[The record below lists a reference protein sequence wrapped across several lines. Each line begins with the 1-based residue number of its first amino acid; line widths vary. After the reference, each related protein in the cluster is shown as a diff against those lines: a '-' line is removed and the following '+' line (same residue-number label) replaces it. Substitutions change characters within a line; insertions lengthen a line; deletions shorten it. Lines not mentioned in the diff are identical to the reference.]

1 MKSSFWISIC
11 SFAYSLHIALNSGWL
26 NSLLFFPSFFS
37 TSTPEYS
44 FTEEKTLYH
53 SGFRYEGEYQ
63 NDIPEGFGRLY
74 DAEGR
79 LRYKGQWK
87 AGDPHGFGTSFYEN
101 GSIKFQGEWS
111 KGVSVFK

>member
-1 MKSSFWISIC
+1 MVIGLSAQGFYYLSTIMD
-11 SFAYSLHIALNSGWL
+11 NM
-26 NSLLFFPSFFS
+26 P

-63 NDIPEGFGRLY
+63 N

>member
-1 MKSSFWISIC
+1 ME
-11 SFAYSLHIALNSGWL
+11 NM
-26 NSLLFFPSFFS
+26 P
-37 TSTPEYS
+37 TSPPEYS

-53 SGFRYEGEYQ
+53 SGFRYKGEYQ

-74 DAEGR
+74 DVEGR

>member
-1 MKSSFWISIC
+1 LSWFKIGFI
-11 SFAYSLHIALNSGWL
+11 
-26 NSLLFFPSFFS
+26 LLVVVGLSAHGFYYLSTIMDNMP

-63 NDIPEGFGRLY
+63 DDIPEGFGRLY

-101 GSIKFQGEWS
+101 GTIKFQGEWS
-111 KGVSVFK
+111 KGVSVLK

>member
-1 MKSSFWISIC
+1 LSWFKIGFI
-11 SFAYSLHIALNSGWL
+11 
-26 NSLLFFPSFFS
+26 LLVVIGLSAQGFYYLSTIMDNMP

-63 NDIPEGFGRLY
+63 NDIPEGFGRLF

>member
-1 MKSSFWISIC
+1 MLVVIGLSAQGFYYLSTIMD
-11 SFAYSLHIALNSGWL
+11 NM
-26 NSLLFFPSFFS
+26 P

-87 AGDPHGFGTSFYEN
+87 DGDPHGFGTSFYEN